1 MTESTRTSLRTSP
14 GPLPLNCSVDWE
26 GKQQTESFGGA
37 VAAKGT
43 LTRSNRCFCYTFQQT
58 NGQDEE
64 SLEDRFAELF
74 QPLL

>member
-26 GKQQTESFGGA
+26 GKQQRESFGGA

-43 LTRSNRCFCYTFQQT
+43 LMRSNRCYCQQT

-64 SLEDRFAELF
+64 RLEDRFAELF